1 MTEDQHPDSIEDG
14 EKPVEKPKKACA
26 HVHDHVVCAGRG
38 AVFNIYRCRY
48 CGDEEWL

>member
-1 MTEDQHPDSIEDG
+1 MSNEHQRGVEAVKERE
-14 EKPVEKPKKACA
+14 EKPVCR

-38 AVFNIYRCRY
+38 AAFNVYRCRY